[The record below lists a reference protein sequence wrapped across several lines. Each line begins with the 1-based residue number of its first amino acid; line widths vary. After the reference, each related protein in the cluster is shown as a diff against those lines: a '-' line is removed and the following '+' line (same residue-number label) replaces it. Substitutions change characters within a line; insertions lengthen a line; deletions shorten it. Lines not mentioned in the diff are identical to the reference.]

1 LRPRA
6 IELVTCEIDV
16 EMEDTK
22 LIFHMSMKD
31 ITLEYL
37 LSFDIE
43 HGLTAPLKETTPWL
57 HQILMS
63 AMQTMC
69 AVKENKHQNVEMYCT
84 VIQLQ
89 IANIRSQ
96 NNLAFQIIHG
106 LYLFSSGTS
115 RKTID
120 LLVHCGLS
128 PGYDALHTSHT
139 IMADGQIRRAQLVAR
154 GPHMIGWDN
163 IQVSTSTH
171 VEQRTLAPPKVQS
184 GTTAIIYP
192 LRNAT
197 LEDLR
202 LRPILDNRLKCDMI
216 TFSDNV
222 RPTYMHMHHMTD
234 HLIIDIIKILIDNHP
249 GFNYLLN
256 SPVLKHRSYCPPPLG
271 YKTQEYVLRTTTT
284 DESTTDGNIKVA
296 RNVYIDQLVSINQME
311 NFQLAPGLFHAQLN
325 LIWAILHI
333 HRGSLEEIRGLQYYI
348 SLLDRVRLG
357 AEHPD
362 YHTLVSLATQVL
374 VGHILLYWEIVS
386 GMSLAALA
394 DRKSTA
400 EELKVFASK
409 IYHTYVSA
417 HAVEDVSGQP
427 DPEIQDRVLRN
438 IILLNRDLL
447 IFYKLDLAI
456 SSGDFG
462 RVEIFLGTLTMMFA
476 GARCK
481 NYTTELLH
489 FIQNLNKVWTSNF
502 A

>member
-1 LRPRA
+1 
-6 IELVTCEIDV
+6 
-16 EMEDTK
+16 
-22 LIFHMSMKD
+22 
-31 ITLEYL
+31 
-37 LSFDIE
+37 
-43 HGLTAPLKETTPWL
+43 
-57 HQILMS
+57 
-63 AMQTMC
+63 
-69 AVKENKHQNVEMYCT
+69 
-84 VIQLQ
+84 
-89 IANIRSQ
+89 
-96 NNLAFQIIHG
+96 
-106 LYLFSSGTS
+106 
-115 RKTID
+115 
-120 LLVHCGLS
+120 
-128 PGYDALHTSHT
+128 
-139 IMADGQIRRAQLVAR
+139 
-154 GPHMIGWDN
+154 MIGWDN

-171 VEQRTLAPPKVQS
+171 VEQRALAPLKVQS

-192 LRNAT
+192 LRNTT

-222 RPTYMHMHHMTD
+222 RPTRMHMHHLTD
-234 HLIIDIIKILIDNHP
+234 HLVIDIIKILIDNHP
-249 GFNYLLN
+249 GFNYLSN
-256 SPVLKHRSYCPPPLG
+256 SPVLKHRSYRPPPLG

-296 RNVYIDQLVSINQME
+296 RNVYIDQLAFDINDPNNQAIPSINDQSTNARVRSAQLLRSDDVGSINRME

-333 HRGSLEEIRGLQYYI
+333 HRGSLEEIGGLQYYI
-348 SLLDRVRLG
+348 SLLGRVRLG

-362 YHTLVSLATQVL
+362 YRTLISLATQVL

-417 HAVEDVSGQP
+417 RAVEDVSGQP

-447 IFYKLDLAI
+447 IFYELDLAI

-476 GARCK
+476 GAGCK